1 MIKFYKF
8 AWKRFNR
15 KAKLYF
21 LLNFLTSFV
30 NNCSMVLIPILQKK
44 MIELM
49 TNSQLEISYI
59 CIYFLCGLAGVLAVI
74 AESVLLSHLERT
86 LQRTLQEELIESALK
101 NKNKIIEAKGP
112 GAYMVSV
119 FGDSEHI
126 ANLLETN
133 IVNLFFQCVSTIIIL
148 FITAQWS
155 MAFVGI
161 VAVTYVVM
169 IVLHIVSDKAFIKK
183 FQAAREKIYE
193 ANPRVLECIENRL
206 SVMGFADIGRY
217 MKSIYRTF
225 DERDRLM
232 KQANTINTASASALG
247 GIRILALSVFFI
259 VSVWQMNDGKLEIA
273 SFIAMLSYF
282 STIFAPITLLKQYDS
297 NRHRFTMF
305 HDKIK
310 DSLQPELRLEIPK
323 HEELALKNCSFAY
336 ENASEQKALS
346 GLSVD
351 VNAKIGIVGLS
362 GEGKST
368 IIKMLLGE
376 LLPTDG
382 ECCYGGKRT
391 SDVSRYLIQTAV
403 RYAPQE
409 LEMFDGNLEF
419 NITLGKTGL
428 KREAY
433 AKEEN
438 NYKNLILKLCNT
450 LKAWNHNDELRLEEA
465 QRELMQELFLLDDA
479 QVRDNAVLVRI
490 VEQLPEDTEWFAG
503 WAARIETARHYYME
517 EKYKRLLS
525 DLELQDLNGR
535 NFGQRG
541 CKVSGGEKNKI
552 AIARFLL
559 PEYGNYF
566 ILDEPFTSLDAISEK
581 KCLKVLQNYMAGM
594 KGIII
599 SHKMNIISQFAEDIY
614 VLENGTIS
622 EHGRHADLMAQ
633 EGLYQRIYT
642 EYVKKTMGEEKSPQ
656 KLEKKSND

>member
-15 KAKLYF
+15 KAKLCF

-30 NNCSMVLIPILQKK
+30 NNCSMIIIPILQKK

-49 TNSQLEISYI
+49 TASKLEYSYVLV
-59 CIYFLCGLAGVLAVI
+59 YFLCGLAGVAAVI
-74 AESVLLSHLERT
+74 LESVLLNHLEQT
-86 LQRTLQEELIESALK
+86 LQRTLQEELIGSALK
-101 NKNKIIEAKGP
+101 NKNEIIDAKGP

-133 IVNLFFQCVSTIIIL
+133 IVNIFFQCISAIVIL

-161 VAVTYVVM
+161 VAVTYVLM
-169 IVLHIVSDKAFIKK
+169 IVLHFVSDKAFIKK

-217 MKSIYRTF
+217 MKSIYQTF
-225 DERDRLM
+225 DERDKLM
-232 KQANTINTASASALG
+232 KQANSINTASASALG
-247 GIRILALSVFFI
+247 GMKILSLSVFFI
-259 VSVWQMNDGKLEIA
+259 ISVWQMNDGKLEIA

-282 STIFAPITLLKQYDS
+282 STIFAPITLLKQYDT
-297 NRHRFTMF
+297 NKHRFTMF
-305 HDKIK
+305 YDRIK
-310 DSLQPELRLEIPK
+310 DSLQPQLRLEIPDG
-323 HEELALKNCSFAY
+323 ETLTLSNCSFAY
-336 ENASEQKALS
+336 ENTSKQKALS
-346 GLSVD
+346 GLSID

-368 IIKMLLGE
+368 IIKMLFGE
-376 LLPTDG
+376 LLPTEG
-382 ECCYGGKRT
+382 KCCYGGRKT
-391 SDVSRYLIQTAV
+391 SDISRYLIQTAV

-419 NITLGKTGL
+419 NITLGKEGL
-428 KREAY
+428 DDASY
-433 AKEEN
+433 AKKEAD
-438 NYKNLILKLCNT
+438 YKDSVVKLYEALKT
-450 LKAWNHNDELRLEEA
+450 WNGKEELRFKEA
-465 QRELMQELFLLDDA
+465 QRELLKELFLLDDA
-479 QVRDNAVLVRI
+479 QIWDNTILTRI
-490 VEQLPEDTEWFAG
+490 AEQLPEDKVWFAA
-503 WAARIETARHYYME
+503 WTARIVTARHYYLKD
-517 EKYKRLLS
+517 KYHRLLS
-525 DLELQDLNGR
+525 DLELQALGGR

-559 PEYGNYF
+559 PEYGDYF

-581 KCLKVLQNYMAGM
+581 KCLAVLQKYTAGM

-614 VLENGTIS
+614 VLESGTIS
-622 EHGRHADLMAQ
+622 EHGTHDKLLAQ
-633 EGLYQRIYT
+633 EGLYRTIYT
-642 EYVKKTMGEEKSPQ
+642 EYVKKTMGS
-656 KLEKKSND
+656 